1 MIPQMYAGT
10 SDDSVSIIL
19 DIILVNF
26 DAKEV
31 AILAP
36 VIITI
41 PVMVNKSRDET
52 MICGYVN
59 YYYINK
65 IQYNRN
71 DVFKT
76 DGVRLISV

>member
-19 DIILVNF
+19 DITLVNF
-26 DAKEV
+26 AAKEV
-31 AILAP
+31 SILAP

-41 PVMVNKSRDET
+41 PVMVNKSRDEN
-52 MICGYVN
+52 MKCGYVN

-65 IQYNRN
+65 IKYNTK
-71 DVFKT
+71 DEFKT
-76 DGVRLISV
+76 DGVKLISV